1 MPELTERL
9 TSLHTSLIDARSG
22 YREGLKDAHGKG
34 LMPLFAELIALHG
47 DAADAIAAL
56 LAARGAPVDDTGSL
70 MGTFD
75 RAVMKITSL
84 LTALDDKIIPSLVDG
99 EHEVLHHYDLAI
111 EAAAPDDPA
120 VPVLIAQREALQR
133 KVAEMLARSKAAAG

>member
-1 MPELTERL
+1 MTDLIERL
-9 TSLHTSLIDARSG
+9 TALHTSLVDAVSG

-34 LMPLFAELIALHG
+34 LAPLFAELIALHG
-47 DAADAIAAL
+47 AAADAIAAQL
-56 LAARGAPVDDTGSL
+56 KAMGAPVGESGSL

-84 LTALDDKIIPSLVDG
+84 LTALDDKIIPNLVNG

-111 EAAAPDDPA
+111 RASSPDRADY
-120 VPVLIAQREALQR
+120 PVLMAQRDALQH
-133 KVAEMLARSKAAAG
+133 KVDEMLAHKASAR